1 MKKIFIF
8 LVAACIGLA
17 AAAQQPSGSQ
27 TAFTSLSV
35 NQFVDSIG
43 KSSVVLVDVRTQKEY
58 ETGHIKN
65 ASNIVWDKNFDT
77 TVEQA
82 KLDNTKTIAVYC
94 RSGRRSKAAAQALA
108 SKGFRVIELN
118 TGILGWQQAGMPVEK

>member
-17 AAAQQPSGSQ
+17 AAAQQPNGSQ

-58 ETGHIKN
+58 ESGHIKN

-82 KLDNTKTIAVYC
+82 KLNPTKTIAVYC

-118 TGILGWQQAGMPVEK
+118 TGIIGWQQAGMPVEK